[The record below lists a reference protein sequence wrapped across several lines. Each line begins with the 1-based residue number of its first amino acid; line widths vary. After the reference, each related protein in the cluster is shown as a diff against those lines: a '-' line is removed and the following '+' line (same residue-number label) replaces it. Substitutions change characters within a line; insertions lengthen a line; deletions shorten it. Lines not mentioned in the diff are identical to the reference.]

1 MVKVLSREKSKILK
15 ELLGT
20 SSGVEI
26 PEDYDEEEYL
36 PKTPSKKRRLT
47 KKVSSKESEDYNLKQ
62 IALRL
67 LVDKSISLSEAA
79 TEMNISIKDLQ
90 EFFKDKNF
98 VEDLHDRIE
107 RIYGIDADY
116 RLDQNKFTLDS
127 LYKEMRRRAVNDEF
141 KHAPLRDLSKMII
154 DFQKELRLD
163 TPGEFTSK
171 VGMGELTDLQV
182 RYKKSLS
189 GKLNAVKVSQKVIP
203 EKTQEK

>member
-20 SSGVEI
+20 SSGIEI